1 MRDYNFGNFIFEL
14 RTEKGLSQSQ
24 LGEMLGVTNKAVSKW
39 ENGTAKPN
47 TSLYPKIS
55 EILGVSVEEIFAGK
69 RLDKN
74 DDTLRLHTFL
84 QSLKIRYARLTSLFF
99 ALIIILPFLI
109 TEYTAASQIL
119 QWENEDVLAAGA
131 AILLSCLIISIV
143 CLIIYKSNFKHI
155 PIQYDIGNN
164 MKKAS
169 IIVKGFT
176 VTLVILLTEI
186 IASPIVCSLVA
197 EASPNTHVFWVI
209 TLSLILAFILTLGI
223 WCYFARLKGLL
234 KISYGSVS
242 KGHKLS
248 FSKLPVFIK
257 IALCLEALL
266 VPIKLNLDFFQR
278 ENSPIKFAVSIL
290 FWAILIIINI
300 YNLSNSKKNK

>member
-74 DDTLRLHTFL
+74 DDALRLHTFL

-109 TEYTAASQIL
+109 TVTERTSAVGSIL
-119 QWENEDVLAAGA
+119 ARISPIGLY
-131 AILLSCLIISIV
+131 AIGDSSIV
-143 CLIIYKSNFKHI
+143 EY
-155 PIQYDIGNN
+155 P
-164 MKKAS
+164 
-169 IIVKGFT
+169 
-176 VTLVILLTEI
+176 TE
-186 IASPIVCSLVA
+186 VV
-197 EASPNTHVFWVI
+197 
-209 TLSLILAFILTLGI
+209 
-223 WCYFARLKGLL
+223 
-234 KISYGSVS
+234 
-242 KGHKLS
+242 
-248 FSKLPVFIK
+248 
-257 IALCLEALL
+257 
-266 VPIKLNLDFFQR
+266 
-278 ENSPIKFAVSIL
+278 
-290 FWAILIIINI
+290 
-300 YNLSNSKKNK
+300 